1 MRYYSRTAPSNL
13 KNRKNLYLSLFILE
27 SRFICSAKS
36 ILSAEFA
43 QKAKKKKGREMTHS
57 TFAYPYFGAF
67 MLFVITF
74 GAFGVTLWI
83 QRILSNK
90 IASKSREKLKVSSY
104 ECGVIPNRQQNRI
117 STHYYLI
124 ALLFILFDVEIIF
137 MFPWAVNFKAL
148 GLFGFVEMILFIA
161 LLAIGF
167 IYAWRKGALLWQSL
181 K

>member
-1 MRYYSRTAPSNL
+1 
-13 KNRKNLYLSLFILE
+13 
-27 SRFICSAKS
+27 
-36 ILSAEFA
+36 
-43 QKAKKKKGREMTHS
+43 MTHS

-67 MLFVITF
+67 MLFVITIVAF
-74 GAFGVTLWI
+74 GATLWI
-83 QRILSNK
+83 QRYLSNK

-104 ECGVIPNRQQNRI
+104 ECGVIPNKQQNRI

-137 MFPWAVNFKAL
+137 MFPWAVNFRTL

-161 LLAIGF
+161 LLLLGF
-167 IYAWRKGALLWQSL
+167 IYAWKKGALLWQSL